1 MGVTHVV
8 RGSEYLTSTPKYVL
22 LYDAYGWERP
32 TYVHLPLLM
41 GKDAEG
47 NISKLSKRHGAVSFQ
62 DLVAD
67 GYLPE
72 AIINYISLLGWCPKG
87 GEQEFFTLDELKEA
101 FTIDGVSKSPSVF
114 DFEKLLWFNGE
125 YIHKLDDEKFTEL
138 IEKFIKVEI
147 PENINK
153 SKMLGLLKT
162 RIAKLSEINEKMEFF
177 ITLPEYEKELF
188 LNKKN
193 KIADF
198 EIVKTVLTEAKD
210 ILGGVDSFDNDTLFS
225 ALTPLCESLGMKVG
239 AVMWCLRIAISG
251 MAATPGGAT
260 EIMEVIGRA
269 QTCERLTK
277 ALSRLA

>member
-87 GEQEFFTLDELKEA
+87 GEQEFFTLDELKAA
-101 FTIDGVSKSPSVF
+101 FTIEGVSKSPSVF

-125 YIHKLDDEKFTEL
+125 YIHKLDDARFNEL
-138 IEKFIKVEI
+138 VAPFIKSDI
-147 PENINK
+147 PASINK
-153 SKMLGLLKT
+153 EKMLGLLKT
-162 RIAKLSEINEKMEFF
+162 RIAKLSEIDEKMAFF
-177 ITLPEYEKELF
+177 LNLPEYDKELF

-193 KIADF
+193 KIQDF
-198 EIVKTVLTEAKD
+198 DIVKVILEEARTA
-210 ILGGVDSFDNDTLFS
+210 LNATDSFDNDTLF
-225 ALTPLCESLGMKVG
+225 ASLMPIAEKLQIKTGTL
-239 AVMWCLRIAISG
+239 MWCIRIAVSG
-251 MAATPGGAT
+251 MTATPGGAT
-260 EIMEVIGRA
+260 EIMEVIGKDESLKRIDLA
-269 QTCERLTK
+269 LTK
-277 ALSRLA
+277 L